1 VCAGASPRDSARLDL
16 KAGTLLSCVTGTP
29 YAMHDERAVANFLL
43 DQADLAGVGISHL
56 SLQKLLFFAHA
67 WHLAQFDRPLVI
79 GTFQAWRF
87 GPVLRAVYDSFR
99 MAGKKPIRIRATKL
113 DLATGTFVVCDEAL
127 SDEVQELLVAVMA
140 SGASLPSW
148 YLSEL
153 THRQGSPW
161 EVIWKRASNEV
172 NVGMKIPNE
181 LIRQYFLTS
190 AAPLPRS

>member
-1 VCAGASPRDSARLDL
+1 
-16 KAGTLLSCVTGTP
+16 
-29 YAMHDERAVANFLL
+29 MHDERAVANFLL
-43 DQADLAGVGISHL
+43 DQAELAGVGITHL

-67 WHLAQFDRPLVI
+67 WHLAQFDRPLVL
-79 GTFQAWRF
+79 GTFQAWQF

-99 MAGKKPIRIRATKL
+99 TAGKKPIGIRATKL
-113 DLATGTFVVCDEAL
+113 DLTTGTYIVCAEAL
-127 SDEVQELLVAVMA
+127 SDEVQELVLAVMS
-140 SGASLPSW
+140 SGANLPAW

-161 EVIWKRASNEV
+161 NVIWDKACDEV

-181 LIRQYFLTS
+181 LIRRYFLTS